1 MMNKIP
7 EMKFVRDSKDEIK
20 WLRFESD
27 LQGIN
32 LQIDITKFLEKFSIG
47 NGINIY
53 QFISNLPV
61 YSNEVLVLENEDTS
75 IFMRKSISKN
85 TNDVIFQV
93 TFQVKLYHKVF
104 GELLKSSF
112 KFVDTD

>member
-1 MMNKIP
+1 MNKIP
-7 EMKFVRDSKDEIK
+7 EMKFVRDGKNEIK
-20 WLRFESD
+20 WLRFESN

-32 LQIDITKFLEKFSIG
+32 TQIDITKFSEKFSIG
-47 NGINIY
+47 GGINIY

-85 TNDVIFQV
+85 TNDV
-93 TFQVKLYHKVF
+93 TFQVKLHHKVF
-104 GELLKSSF
+104 GELLGSSF
-112 KFVDTD
+112 KLVDAD